1 MEQNAVQEKYA
12 ILKINVHPFQISNS
26 TKVVVSKRNFAFASL
41 PTKSYS
47 TYTPD
52 DTQGTGVTPHA
63 PFNLTTFLVKS
74 TNPNFI
80 CN

>member
-1 MEQNAVQEKYA
+1 MQQNAVQEKYA
-12 ILKINVHPFQISNS
+12 ILKINVHPFQISN
-26 TKVVVSKRNFAFASL
+26 TTTMVVSKTEDIISL